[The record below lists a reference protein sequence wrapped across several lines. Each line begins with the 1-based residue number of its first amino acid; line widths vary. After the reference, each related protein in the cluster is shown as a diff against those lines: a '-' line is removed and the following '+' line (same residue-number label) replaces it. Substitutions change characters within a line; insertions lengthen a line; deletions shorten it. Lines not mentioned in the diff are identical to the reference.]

1 MKNKYTVLFLL
12 LFIASITG
20 GLALKNVL
28 KFSMIF
34 GVGLGLIVLACS
46 FYFVGKS
53 QKKIN
58 AQ

>member
-28 KFSMIF
+28 EFSMIF
-34 GVGLGLIVLACS
+34 GVGLGLIFLSCS

-53 QKKIN
+53 
-58 AQ
+58 

>member
-1 MKNKYTVLFLL
+1 MKKNYTVLFLF

-28 KFSMIF
+28 EYSMIV
-34 GVGLGLIVLACS
+34 GVGLGIIFLVCS
-46 FYFVGKS
+46 IYFVGKS

-58 AQ
+58 AR

>member
-28 KFSMIF
+28 EFSMIY
-34 GVGLGLIVLACS
+34 GVGLGLIFLACS
-46 FYFVGKS
+46 IYFVIKS
-53 QKKIN
+53 EKKIGVR
-58 AQ
+58 